1 MGLLNI
7 LQLGPRKR
15 SGRAL
20 RRRYGRSG
28 RGGEVDQTALT
39 ELDLYAENTSELY
52 NQKKSILA
60 NIKRRLGKGTYDH
73 SLAPKLWMYWVDAAA
88 KRYVKEFGD
97 GPKARIDSI
106 FNKATRE
113 ALAKELADRY
123 RTGEE

>member
-1 MGLLNI
+1 M
-7 LQLGPRKR
+7 RHR
-15 SGRAL
+15 L
-20 RRRYGRSG
+20 RRRYGRG
-28 RGGEVDQTALT
+28 RGGSRGGVVDEHAKN

-60 NIKRRLGKGTYDH
+60 NIARRLKSGKYDH

-88 KRYVKEFGD
+88 KRYTQEFGGHGD
-97 GPKARIDSI
+97 AISVI

-123 RTGEE
+123 RSGQE